1 MKWVKM
7 VVGAVIAVS
16 VVPVLVTAI
25 ADLTGTGKPLEN
37 TAAGTLLDL
46 APLVLVAGIIGYLF
60 LSRTK
65 SDI

>member
-25 ADLTGTGKPLEN
+25 GDLTGTDGALQN

-60 LSRTK
+60 LSRSK

>member
-1 MKWVKM
+1 M

-25 ADLTGTGKPLEN
+25 GDLTGNGGALEN

-60 LSRTK
+60 LSRAK

>member
-25 ADLTGTGKPLEN
+25 GDLTGTGGALEN

-60 LSRTK
+60 LSRAK
-65 SDI
+65 SDV

>member
-25 ADLTGTGKPLEN
+25 GDLTGTGGALEN

-60 LSRTK
+60 LSRSK

>member
-1 MKWVKM
+1 VKWVKM

-25 ADLTGTGKPLEN
+25 GDLTGTSGPLEN

>member
-25 ADLTGTGKPLEN
+25 ADLTGTGGALAD

-60 LSRTK
+60 LTRTK

>member
-1 MKWVKM
+1 M

-25 ADLTGTGKPLEN
+25 GDLTGTNGALEN

-60 LSRTK
+60 LSRSK

>member
-1 MKWVKM
+1 M

-25 ADLTGTGKPLEN
+25 SDLTGTGKPLAD

>member
-25 ADLTGTGKPLEN
+25 ADLTGASGPLEN

>member
-25 ADLTGTGKPLEN
+25 GDLTGSGAPLEN

>member
-25 ADLTGTGKPLEN
+25 GDLTGASGPLAN

-60 LSRTK
+60 LNRTK

>member
-1 MKWVKM
+1 M

-25 ADLTGTGKPLEN
+25 GDLTGTGGALEN

-65 SDI
+65 SDV

>member
-1 MKWVKM
+1 
-7 VVGAVIAVS
+7 VS

-25 ADLTGTGKPLEN
+25 GDLTGTGGALEN

-60 LSRTK
+60 LTRTK

>member
-1 MKWVKM
+1 M

-25 ADLTGTGKPLEN
+25 GDLTGTGGALES

-60 LSRTK
+60 LSRSK

>member
-25 ADLTGTGKPLEN
+25 GDLTGTGGALEN

-60 LSRTK
+60 LTRTK
-65 SDI
+65 SDV

>member
-1 MKWVKM
+1 M

-25 ADLTGTGKPLEN
+25 RDLTGTGGALEN

-60 LSRTK
+60 LSRSK

>member
-25 ADLTGTGKPLEN
+25 GDLTGTGGALEN

-60 LSRTK
+60 LTRTK